1 MSATLHRLPNGVGL
15 LLDPVAGARTA
26 ALGVH
31 VRVGARWERA
41 AENGVAH
48 FLEHLLFKGAG
59 GRNAKALAEAA
70 EGRGVYLNAATGYER
85 TSYVARCLAEDAP
98 FALELLADLLRAPHL
113 AAADIALEKNVVLQE
128 IGEANDAPEDR
139 AGVLHQAA
147 VFPGQPLGRPI
158 LGEPETVQALTREV
172 IESFLESALAPDR
185 VVIAVAGGFDATAL
199 AATAERRFGGLRAG
213 SPRTPDPAKAAGGA
227 AVEARKLDQSHI
239 VLSGPAPAVG
249 APLSM
254 AARVAAEILG
264 GGMSSRLFQDL
275 REARGLAYAVE
286 AYVEPY
292 EDEGRLC
299 IAAGCA
305 PKDAR
310 ELVARTADHARSL
323 ATDGPTPEEMARAK
337 RVLAAG
343 LLMGAESLA
352 GRADLAAAQVFAFG
366 SPRPL
371 DQIAADLEAVAADE
385 VGAVLRAF
393 SAPGR
398 QAAAV
403 VGPKTGLAAG
413 EVFTNA
419 FA

>member
-1 MSATLHRLPNGVGL
+1 MLHRLPNGVGL
-15 LLDPVAGARTA
+15 LLDPVAGARTT

-31 VRVGARWERA
+31 VRVGTRWERA
-41 AENGVAH
+41 EENGVAH

-59 GRNAKALAEAA
+59 GRDAKALAEAA

-98 FALELLADLLRAPHL
+98 FALDLLADLLRAPHL
-113 AAADIALEKNVVLQE
+113 AAADIAMEKNVVLQE

-147 VFPGQPLGRPI
+147 VFPDQALGRPI
-158 LGEPETVQALTREV
+158 LGEPATVQALTREA
-172 IESFLESALAPDR
+172 IETFLEGALAPDR
-185 VVIAVAGGFDATAL
+185 VVIAVAGGFDAPAL

-213 SPRTPDPAKAAGGA
+213 SPRTPAPAMAAGGA
-227 AVEARKLDQSHI
+227 AAEARKLDQSHI
-239 VLSGPAPAVG
+239 VLSGPAPAIGG
-249 APLSM
+249 ALSV

-310 ELVARTADHARSL
+310 ELAARAADHAQAL
-323 ATDGPTPEEMARAK
+323 AASGPTPEELARAK

-366 SPRPL
+366 AVRTL
-371 DQIAADLEAVAADE
+371 DQIAAELDAVTAED
-385 VGAVLRAF
+385 VGAVLRGFA
-393 SAPGR
+393 SAGR

-403 VGPKTGLAAG
+403 VGPRPGLAAT
-413 EVFTNA
+413 EVFTKA